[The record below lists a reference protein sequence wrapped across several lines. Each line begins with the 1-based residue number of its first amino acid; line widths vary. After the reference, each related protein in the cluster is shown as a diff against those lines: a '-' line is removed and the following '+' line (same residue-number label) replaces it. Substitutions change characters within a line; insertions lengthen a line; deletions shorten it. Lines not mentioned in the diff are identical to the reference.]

1 MKTNF
6 CFVWAGSAEDYN
18 VFEKRFAEIKDN
30 VPLFFRCWYDDKK
43 NDEKLIDMANELNN
57 EETLLELKME
67 HLDNMYIIMNPHKVK
82 Q

>member
-1 MKTNF
+1 M
-6 CFVWAGSAEDYN
+6 
-18 VFEKRFAEIKDN
+18 
-30 VPLFFRCWYDDKK
+30 PLFFRCWYDDKK